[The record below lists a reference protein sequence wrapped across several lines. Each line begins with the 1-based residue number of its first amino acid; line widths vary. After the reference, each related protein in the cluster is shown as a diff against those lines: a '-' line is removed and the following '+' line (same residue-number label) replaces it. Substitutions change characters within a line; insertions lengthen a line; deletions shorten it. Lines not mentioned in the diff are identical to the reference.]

1 MADIG
6 SGRGYWACGVVVCTF
21 GCCFAAQN
29 RGRFDPKDFPLN
41 HHHHHIIINMATG
54 AVYRIGMLGAGTVG
68 GGVYE
73 ILVKRA
79 GGGGS
84 NMLISK
90 ICVRS
95 LEKTRDFEIDATKT
109 TVTTNAN
116 DLLSDDID
124 CLVEVAGGSSGI
136 VKETVLAA
144 LKMGK
149 TVVTAN
155 KALLA
160 ESMGEIQSILMNQPT
175 ARIGYEAAVCGGIP
189 IVHTLATCY
198 TGDAIHTIWG
208 ICNGT
213 TNFMLSAMARDVSVS
228 YAAILRQAQKL
239 GYAEADPTADVEGH
253 DVRAKIALLAQL
265 AFGGPPP
272 TSLVDDIPC
281 QGISQ
286 LSSLDFAMAAQ
297 RQATI
302 KLIGVA
308 SRPPRPDDQAAA
320 AATKNTYSVYVTPM
334 MVSLHHTL
342 ARIEGSVNCVTV
354 TSSNMP
360 GGCSFAGPGAGR
372 FPTAHS
378 IVADL
383 DRAAT
388 GTLPPTALQVTDP
401 SLTITSDYTADAG
414 WYLRLGGTAADDDS
428 NTTALATLAASAE
441 LHKVPLA
448 SVHVH
453 DGGPIIIVTTGPCS
467 HSTIQAFGADI
478 GAALSM
484 PILQ

>member
-1 MADIG
+1 
-6 SGRGYWACGVVVCTF
+6 
-21 GCCFAAQN
+21 
-29 RGRFDPKDFPLN
+29 
-41 HHHHHIIINMATG
+41 MATG

-73 ILVKRA
+73 ILAKRA
-79 GGGGS
+79 TGG

-95 LEKTRDFEIDATKT
+95 LEKTRDFEIDTTKT

-160 ESMGEIQSILMNQPT
+160 ESMGEIQSILINQPS

-198 TGDAIHTIWG
+198 TGDTIHTIRG

-213 TNFMLSAMARDVSVS
+213 TNFMLSAMAKDVSVS
-228 YAAILRQAQKL
+228 YATILQQAQDL

-272 TSLVDDIPC
+272 ASLVDDIPC
-281 QGISQ
+281 LGISK
-286 LSSLDFAMAAQ
+286 LSSLDFAVAAQ

-308 SRPPRPDDQAAA
+308 SRPNDQAAA

-342 ARIEGSVNCVTV
+342 ARIDGSGNCVTV
-354 TSSNMP
+354 TSNNMP
-360 GGCSFAGPGAGR
+360 NGCSFAGPGAGR

-401 SLTITSDYTADAG
+401 SLTIASDYTADAG
-414 WYLRLGGTAADDDS
+414 WYLRFGGDAAADDD
-428 NTTALATLAASAE
+428 NATTATLATLTASAE
-441 LHKVPLA
+441 SHQVPLV

-453 DGGPIIIVTTGPCS
+453 DGGYPVIIVTTGPCS
-467 HSTIQAFGADI
+467 HSTIQAFGAAN

-484 PILQ
+484 PIFQ

>member
-1 MADIG
+1 
-6 SGRGYWACGVVVCTF
+6 
-21 GCCFAAQN
+21 
-29 RGRFDPKDFPLN
+29 
-41 HHHHHIIINMATG
+41 MATG

-73 ILVKRA
+73 ILAKRA
-79 GGGGS
+79 GS
-84 NMLISK
+84 NNMLIAK

-109 TVTTNAN
+109 TITTNAN

-160 ESMGEIQSILMNQPT
+160 ESMGEIQSILMNQPS

-198 TGDAIHTIWG
+198 TGDTIHTIRG

-213 TNFMLSAMARDVSVS
+213 TNFMLSAMAKDVSVS
-228 YAAILRQAQKL
+228 YATILQQAQDL

-272 TSLVDDIPC
+272 VSLVDDIPC
-281 QGISQ
+281 LGISK
-286 LSSLDFAMAAQ
+286 LTSLDFAVAAQ

-308 SRPPRPDDQAAA
+308 SRPDNTAAA
-320 AATKNTYSVYVTPM
+320 STRNTCSVYVTPM
-334 MVSLHHTL
+334 MVSLHNTL
-342 ARIEGSVNCVTV
+342 ARIDGSGNCVTV
-354 TSSNMP
+354 TSNNMP
-360 GGCSFAGPGAGR
+360 NGCSFAGPGAGR

-378 IVADL
+378 IMADL

-388 GTLPPTALQVTDP
+388 GTLPPTALQVTNP
-401 SLTITSDYTADAG
+401 SLTITSDYTADSG
-414 WYLRLGGTAADDDS
+414 WYLRFGGTAADDGS
-428 NTTALATLAASAE
+428 NTTTLATLATLTASAE
-441 LHKVPLA
+441 SHQVPLA

-453 DGGPIIIVTTGPCS
+453 DGDGPIIIVTTGPCA
-467 HSTIQAFGADI
+467 HSTIQAFGAAN